1 MNRMRPIL
9 AGVALTLT
17 VGVLGLAGCAK
28 KRPTTAAEARP
39 AASQEPA
46 ATAVAPPRSAAP
58 VHDVEAD
65 VLSQDL
71 ATLNKKGYLS
81 DAFFDYDAAA
91 LRDDARGNLAKDSSW
106 LKKFPSVHVLLEGHC
121 DDRGTEAYNLA
132 LGERR
137 AEAAREYL
145 ISMGVPDDRI
155 RTVSYGEGA
164 SVLRV
169 QRRELLAG
177 EPPRPLRR
185 HGQVRA
191 SA

>member
-1 MNRMRPIL
+1 MSRMRSRTAGGAVAL
-9 AGVALTLT
+9 ALAAGV
-17 VGVLGLAGCAK
+17 VCLAGCAK

-39 AASQEPA
+39 PVTSQEP

-58 VHDVEAD
+58 VHDVEGD

-71 ATLNKKGYLS
+71 ATLNQKGYLS

-106 LKKFPSVHVLLEGHC
+106 LKKYPSVRVLLEGHC

-137 AEAAREYL
+137 AQAAREYL
-145 ISMGVPDDRI
+145 VSMGVPEDRI
-155 RTVSYGEGA
+155 RTVSYGKERPFCQA
-164 SVLRV
+164 DNESCW
-169 QRRELLAG
+169 QENRRDHFVVTAK
-177 EPPRPLRR
+177 
-185 HGQVRA
+185 
-191 SA
+191 

>member
-1 MNRMRPIL
+1 MNRMRPRAAGL
-9 AGVALTLT
+9 ALSLAAGVL
-17 VGVLGLAGCAK
+17 VLSGCAK

-39 AASQEPA
+39 AASQEAP
-46 ATAVAPPRSAAP
+46 ATAVAPPRSPAP

-71 ATLNKKGYLS
+71 ATLNQKGYLS

-106 LKKFPSVHVLLEGHC
+106 LQKYPSVHVLLEGHC

-137 AEAAREYL
+137 AQAAREYL
-145 ISMGVPDDRI
+145 VSMGVPEDRI
-155 RTVSYGEGA
+155 RTVSYGKERPFCQSDDEGCW
-164 SVLRV
+164 
-169 QRRELLAG
+169 QQNRRDHFVVTAK
-177 EPPRPLRR
+177 
-185 HGQVRA
+185 
-191 SA
+191 